1 MSGMSLALPVRPES
15 LSDVV
20 YETIRD
26 AIVNRTIPPGARVT
40 ETGLAKQLD
49 VSKTPVREALL
60 KLREIGLIE
69 PHGARGGRVVL
80 PSPIAIR
87 NAYETRLAL
96 ETFAAQTAARRGSV
110 ADKERIEAIART
122 CLEHAETGDLDG
134 FKAYD
139 AQFHEAVVRATD
151 NPRLASMVAD
161 TVALVTALRRRDV
174 PRAQISIECAR
185 AHVGIAAAITGGA
198 PDAAASRMAEH
209 LRHVEACVLASMV
222 DEGSVGP
229 VAH

>member
-1 MSGMSLALPVRPES
+1 MSLALPARPES

-26 AIVNRTIPPGARVT
+26 AIVQSTIPPGARIT
-40 ETGLAKQLD
+40 ETGLANQLN

-69 PHGARGGRVVL
+69 PYGARGGRIVL
-80 PSPIAIR
+80 PSPVAIR
-87 NAYETRLAL
+87 NAYEVRRAL
-96 ETFAAQTAARRGSV
+96 ETFASRIAAQRSDDDAKAAVEAAARS
-110 ADKERIEAIART
+110 
-122 CLEHAETGDLDG
+122 CLEHAENGDLEQ

-139 AQFHEAVVRATD
+139 AEFHRAVVQATD
-151 NPRLASMVAD
+151 NPRLTSMVAD

-174 PRAQISIECAR
+174 PRAQASLECAQ
-185 AHVGIAAAITGGA
+185 AHVRIAAAISAGDE
-198 PDAAASRMAEH
+198 DAAGDEMAEH
-209 LRHVEACVLASMV
+209 LRQVEGYVLANMV
-222 DEGSVGP
+222 DGDVAGP

>member
-1 MSGMSLALPVRPES
+1 MSLALPARPDS

-40 ETGLAKQLD
+40 ETGLANQLN

-87 NAYETRLAL
+87 NAYEARLAL
-96 ETFAAQTAARRGSV
+96 ETFAAQTAARRASP
-110 ADKERIEAIART
+110 AAKAQIEAIART
-122 CLEHAETGDLDG
+122 CLEHAEAGDLDG

-139 AQFHEAVVRATD
+139 AEFHDTIVRSTD
-151 NPRLASMVAD
+151 NPRLVSMVAD

-174 PRAQISIECAR
+174 PRAQISIECAQ
-185 AHVGIAAAITGGA
+185 AHVGIAEAITAGED
-198 PDAAASRMAEH
+198 DAAASSMAEH
-209 LRHVEACVLASMV
+209 LRHVEACVLASML
-222 DEGSVGP
+222 DDGSEVP

>member
-1 MSGMSLALPVRPES
+1 MGLALPTRPES

-87 NAYETRLAL
+87 NAYEARLAL
-96 ETFAAQTAARRGSV
+96 EMFAAQTAARRAS
-110 ADKERIEAIART
+110 ADDKARIEAIALA
-122 CLEHAETGDLDG
+122 CLERAEAGDLDG

-139 AQFHEAVVRATD
+139 AEFHEAVVRSTD
-151 NPRLASMVAD
+151 NPRLVSMVID

-185 AHVGIAAAITGGA
+185 AHVGIAAAITAGDD
-198 PDAAASRMAEH
+198 DAAASKMAEH
-209 LRHVEACVLASMV
+209 LRHVEACVLASML
-222 DEGSVGP
+222 DEGSEIP

>member
-1 MSGMSLALPVRPES
+1 MTGMSVVLRARPES

-26 AIVNRTIPPGARVT
+26 AIINRAIPPGARVT
-40 ETGLAKQLD
+40 ETGLASQLN

-87 NAYETRLAL
+87 NAYEARLAL
-96 ETFAAQTAARRGSV
+96 ETFAAQTAARRAGA
-110 ADKERIEAIART
+110 ADKDRIEAIART
-122 CLEHAETGDLDG
+122 CLEHAEAGDLDG

-139 AQFHEAVVRATD
+139 AEFHEAIVLSTG
-151 NPRLASMVAD
+151 NPRLVSIVAD

-174 PRAQISIECAR
+174 PRAQISVECAR
-185 AHVGIAAAITGGA
+185 AHVGIAAAISAG
-198 PDAAASRMAEH
+198 DDDKASAKMAEH
-209 LRHVEACVLASMV
+209 LRHVEACVLASML
-222 DEGSVGP
+222 DEGSDTP

>member
-1 MSGMSLALPVRPES
+1 MKPVTLALPVRPES

-60 KLREIGLIE
+60 KLRGIGLIE
-69 PHGARGGRVVL
+69 PHGTRGGRVVL

-96 ETFAAQTAARRGSV
+96 EAFTAQTAARRGS
-110 ADKERIEAIART
+110 AGDKTRIEAIART
-122 CLEHAETGDLDG
+122 CLEQAEAGDLDG
-134 FKAYD
+134 FKASD
-139 AQFHEAVVRATD
+139 AQFHEAVVRSTG
-151 NPRLASMVAD
+151 NPRLVSLVAD

-185 AHVGIAAAITGGA
+185 AHVGIAAAITAGED
-198 PDAAASRMAEH
+198 DAAASRMAEH
-209 LRHVEACVLASMV
+209 LRHVEACVLTSML
-222 DEGSVGP
+222 DEESGAP
-229 VAH
+229 VAQ

>member
-1 MSGMSLALPVRPES
+1 MSLELPTRPES

-26 AIVNRTIPPGARVT
+26 AIVHRTIPPGARVT

-96 ETFAAQTAARRGSV
+96 ETFAAQTAARRGS
-110 ADKERIEAIART
+110 ADDKARIEAIART
-122 CLEHAETGDLDG
+122 CLEHAEAGDLDG
-134 FKAYD
+134 FKAHD
-139 AQFHEAVVRATD
+139 ADFHAAVVGSTD
-151 NPRLASMVAD
+151 NPRLVSMVAD

-185 AHVGIAAAITGGA
+185 AHVGIAAAITAGDDA
-198 PDAAASRMAEH
+198 AAASRMAEH
-209 LRHVEACVLASMV
+209 LRHVEACVLANML
-222 DEGSVGP
+222 DEGSDGP

>member
-1 MSGMSLALPVRPES
+1 MEAMSLALPTRPES

-26 AIVNRTIPPGARVT
+26 AIVQRTIPPGARVT
-40 ETGLAKQLD
+40 ETGLAKELS

-69 PHGARGGRVVL
+69 PNGARGGRVVL
-80 PSPIAIR
+80 PSPVAIR
-87 NAYETRLAL
+87 NAYEARLAL
-96 ETFAAQTAARRGSV
+96 ETFAAQTAARRGS
-110 ADKERIEAIART
+110 AEDKAHIETIART
-122 CLEHAETGDLDG
+122 CLEHAEAGDLDG

-139 AQFHEAVVRATD
+139 GQFHAAIVRATD
-151 NPRLASMVAD
+151 NPRLVSMVTD

-185 AHVGIAAAITGGA
+185 AHVGIAAAITAGDD
-198 PDAAASRMAEH
+198 DAAASRMAEH
-209 LRHVEACVLASMV
+209 LRHVEACVLANML
-222 DEGSVGP
+222 DESAAGLA
-229 VAH
+229 AH